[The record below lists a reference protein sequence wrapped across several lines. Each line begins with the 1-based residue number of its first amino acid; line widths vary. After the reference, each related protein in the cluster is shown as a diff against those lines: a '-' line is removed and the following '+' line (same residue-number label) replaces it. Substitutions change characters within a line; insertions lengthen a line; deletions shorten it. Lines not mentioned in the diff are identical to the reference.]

1 MKNEEMKKKKKKKK
15 KMKKKNISALDYI
28 DLLGKIYRSPSL
40 PRMPFPLRRGP
51 RCQEDPPRWHG

>member
-1 MKNEEMKKKKKKKK
+1 MKNEEMKKKKK

-40 PRMPFPLRRGP
+40 SRMPFPLRRGP
-51 RCQEDPPRWHG
+51 RCQVAPPRWHG